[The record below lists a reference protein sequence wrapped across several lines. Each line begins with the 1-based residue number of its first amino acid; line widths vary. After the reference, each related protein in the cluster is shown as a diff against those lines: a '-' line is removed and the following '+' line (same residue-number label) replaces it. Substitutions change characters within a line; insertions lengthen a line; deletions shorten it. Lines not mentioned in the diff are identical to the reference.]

1 MADRATKER
10 KLVALMVNDL
20 GPGFGEGEMGDLREE
35 VGALADEDLDRTLA
49 GRLGLPDPPDEE
61 ALDAALLHVEEP
73 EIISGESAGGFTG
86 APDMSHEPRPEERE
100 G

>member
-20 GPGFGEGEMGDLREE
+20 GPGFGEREMAGLREE
-35 VGALADEDLDRTLA
+35 VGALTDEDLDGTLA
-49 GRLGLPDPPDEE
+49 GRLGLPDPADEE
-61 ALDAALLHVEEP
+61 TLDRALMHVEEP
-73 EIISGESAGGFTG
+73 EIISGEDPGGFTG

-100 G
+100 S

>member
-10 KLVALMVNDL
+10 KLVALMINDL
-20 GPGFGEGEMGDLREE
+20 GPGFGEGEMAGLREE
-35 VGALADEDLDRTLA
+35 VGAMAEEDLDQMLA
-49 GRLGLPDPPDEE
+49 GRLGLSAPADEE
-61 ALDAALLHVEEP
+61 ALDGALLHVEEP

-100 G
+100 I

>member
-10 KLVALMVNDL
+10 KLLALMVNDL
-20 GPGFGEGEMGDLREE
+20 GPGFGEGEMAGLREE
-35 VGALADEDLDRTLA
+35 VGALADEDLDQTLA
-49 GRLGLPDPPDEE
+49 GRLGLSDPADEE
-61 ALDAALLHVEEP
+61 ALDGALLHVEEP

-100 G
+100 S

>member
-20 GPGFGEGEMGDLREE
+20 GPGFGEGEMAGLREE
-35 VGALADEDLDRTLA
+35 VGALSDEDLDSTLA
-49 GRLGLPDPPDEE
+49 ERLGLPDTPDEE
-61 ALDAALLHVEEP
+61 ALDLALLHVEEP
-73 EIISGESAGGFTG
+73 EIISGEDSGGFTG

-100 G
+100 S

>member
-20 GPGFGEGEMGDLREE
+20 GPGFGEGEMAGLRKE
-35 VGALADEDLDRTLA
+35 VGALADDDLDRTLA
-49 GRLGLPDPPDEE
+49 GRLGLPGSAGEE
-61 ALDAALLHVEEP
+61 ALESALLHVEEP
-73 EIISGESAGGFTG
+73 EIISAESAGGFTG

-100 G
+100 S